1 MSICAGWAVQIK
13 LKSDF
18 FVRNCTLL
26 FLHILVYNHSYF
38 LSITA
43 PVAQWIR
50 HRLPTPK
57 IVGSSPSLDKCSLI
71 FSVQTFSKCIIASC
85 LVINKSYF

>member
-26 FLHILVYNHSYF
+26 FLHILVYKHSNF
-38 LSITA
+38 LSFTA
-43 PVAQWIR
+43 SVAQWLR
-50 HRLPTPK
+50 SQPPK
-57 IVGSSPSLDKCSLI
+57 PRIAGSSPCLDTKSL
-71 FSVQTFSKCIIASC
+71 
-85 LVINKSYF
+85 